1 MWPFFPQRM
10 DPTNGISQIRRRTP
24 VVVVTRIALVKDDD
38 NNSALRDI
46 VLLWWSKK
54 VAPTTRTFGERG
66 ARARGKVPHD
76 DVVFLKSHFVSSS
89 SPMGKTKTL
98 VLLKRVCSMLSSV
111 VDVKKARRRKRR
123 RSLSL
128 SLFYS
133 RRAISSRGL
142 FLVLPRAPQRR
153 KRHAKTEHRRE

>member
-38 NNSALRDI
+38 NNSALCDI

-123 RSLSL
+123 SLSLSL

-142 FLVLPRAPQRR
+142 FLVLPRAPQRQ
-153 KRHAKTEHRRE
+153 